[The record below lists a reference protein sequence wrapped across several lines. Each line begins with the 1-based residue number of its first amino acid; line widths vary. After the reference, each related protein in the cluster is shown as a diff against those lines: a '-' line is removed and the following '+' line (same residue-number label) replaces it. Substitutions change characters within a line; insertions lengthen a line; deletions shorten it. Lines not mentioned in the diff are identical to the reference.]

1 MMPSAKLKVAASL
14 GLILSLVLTI
24 PPAHAQDTLQVA
36 ANESEQ
42 RFLARAEDLLTAGDS
57 ATAYALL
64 REKESTL
71 AGNPFFDYLLGIAA
85 LDTGHTD
92 AAIFSLRRALA
103 VAPEFSG
110 ARMELARA
118 YFESGNLSQSRPL
131 FVRLLDEQPP
141 YAVRSV
147 IEDYINAIDSSPTAP
162 RSTFRAHYD
171 MSVGYDSN
179 ANGST
184 DNQQFLGFTLSP
196 GNVETDSSYAEI
208 GAGFAWSKPVST
220 RFGWYS
226 GGRASIRHNPDA
238 DFVDATVISGNGGMN
253 WQRGAFF
260 GRAGLDAYWATRD
273 GDPNQNYAGLDAVFG
288 KRLSERWDLSLGIR
302 SGALR
307 FDDAIDVMDVNRS
320 LVTARLGLSFP
331 SNGGFSFE
339 LVGGSDSERRST
351 SPYGNSKLGGRLTLY
366 SPLGND
372 RMFFASSGSLTSDYD
387 GMFFGTAR
395 EDTQIT
401 TLLQIEFRNVW
412 TDGLSLTPRIRHTDN
427 DSNVA
432 LYDYDR
438 LEVGLILRW
447 TPQ

>member
-1 MMPSAKLKVAASL
+1 MMPSAKLKVIASL
-14 GLILSLVLTI
+14 GLILSLAMLAA
-24 PPAHAQDTLQVA
+24 PARAQDTLQVA
-36 ANESEQ
+36 ASASDQ

-64 REKESTL
+64 QKKESEL
-71 AGNPFFDYLLGIAA
+71 AGNPFFDYLLGVAA
-85 LDTGHTD
+85 LDTGHTGD
-92 AAIFSLRRALA
+92 AIFSLRRALA

-118 YFESGNLSQSRPL
+118 YFESGNLSMSRPL

-141 YAVRSV
+141 DAVRSV
-147 IEDYINAIDSSPTAP
+147 IENYIAAIDASPDAP

-171 MSVGYDSN
+171 VAVGYDSN

-208 GAGFAWSKPVST
+208 GAGFSWSRPVST
-220 RFGWYS
+220 RFGWYT

-238 DFVDATVISGNGGMN
+238 DFVDAAIISGNGGMN

-273 GDPNQNYAGLDAVFG
+273 GDPNQIYAGLDALFG
-288 KRLSERWDLSLGIR
+288 RRLSDRWDMSLGIR
-302 SGALR
+302 GGALR
-307 FDDAIDVMDVNRS
+307 YDDAIDVMDVNRV
-320 LVTARLGLSFP
+320 LFTGRLGLNFP
-331 SNGGFSFE
+331 GSGGFGIE
-339 LVGGSDSERRST
+339 VIGGNDSERSSS

-366 SPLGND
+366 APLGAD
-372 RMFFASSGSLTSDYD
+372 RMFFASTGSLTSDYD
-387 GMFFGTAR
+387 GLFFGSAR
-395 EDTQIT
+395 EDTQIS

-438 LEVGLILRW
+438 VEVGLILRW

>member
-1 MMPSAKLKVAASL
+1 M
-14 GLILSLVLTI
+14 GLILSLVFTI
-24 PPAHAQDTLQVA
+24 PSVQAQNTLQVA

-57 ATAYALL
+57 ATAYTLL

-141 YAVRSV
+141 NSVRGV
-147 IEDYINAIDSSPTAP
+147 IEDYISAIDSSPTAP
-162 RSTFRAHYD
+162 RGTFRAHYD
-171 MSVGYDSN
+171 MTVGYDSN

-273 GDPNQNYAGLDAVFG
+273 GDPNQDYAGLDAVFG

-302 SGALR
+302 GGALR
-307 FDDAIDVMDVNRS
+307 FDDAIDVMDVNRT
-320 LVTARLGLSFP
+320 LLTARLGFNFP
-331 SNGGFSFE
+331 TSGGFSFE
-339 LVGGSDSERRST
+339 LVGGSDSERRSS
-351 SPYGNSKLGGRLTLY
+351 SPYGNSKLGGRMTLY
-366 SPLGND
+366 APLGDD
-372 RMFFASSGSLTSDYD
+372 RLFFASSGSLTSDYD
-387 GMFFGTAR
+387 GMFFGAAR
-395 EDTQIT
+395 EDTQIS

-438 LEVGLILRW
+438 VEVGLIIRW